1 MSNKLINYAD
11 GLKSIDIQPQIGLNI
26 KGRINLNKIPKR

>member
-11 GLKSIDIQPQIGLNI
+11 GLMSIDIKPQIELNI
-26 KGRINLNKIPKR
+26 KGKIDLDKIPKR

>member
-11 GLKSIDIQPQIGLNI
+11 GLVPIDVKPKIEINI
-26 KGRINLNKIPKR
+26 KGKIDLNKIPKR